1 MRIDLHSCRI
11 IYTKH
16 SRTRFIQR
24 FLEEQ
29 EAEALE
35 EELEQLKH
43 VIRTGK
49 VVKLPEKDGNVGIIE
64 KRMKKGR
71 FRVKFTY
78 HSPTQ
83 TLAILTIEK
92 MSVEK

>member
-1 MRIDLHSCRI
+1 MRIDLHNCRI

-16 SRTRFIQR
+16 CRQRFVQR

-35 EELEQLKH
+35 EELEQVKH

-49 VVKLPEKDGNVGIIE
+49 VVKLPEKDGSVGIIE
-64 KRMKKGR
+64 KRTKKGR
-71 FRVKFTY
+71 CRVKFTY
-78 HSPTQ
+78 YSPAN
-83 TLAILTIEK
+83 TLAVLTIEK
-92 MSVEK
+92 

>member
-1 MRIDLHSCRI
+1 MRIDLHNCRI

-16 SRTRFIQR
+16 CRRRFIQR

-29 EAEALE
+29 EAEALG
-35 EELEQLKH
+35 EELEQIKH

-49 VVKLPEKDGNVGIIE
+49 VVKLPEKDGSVGVIE
-64 KRMKKGR
+64 KRIRKGK

-78 HSPTQ
+78 YSPTN
-83 TLAILTIEK
+83 TLAVLTIEK
-92 MSVEK
+92 